1 MRFLLLLVLLLAP
14 VCAGPQATIDDL
26 LESAKQKMKTS
37 PRGLAPLEVQ
47 RVAVVPAPAWSAPLA
62 MAGTIVLLTALV
74 MALTSFVLEMGVGWR
89 RPKQIRLRL
98 SSWPGSLGQRDLPQV
113 NFL

>member
-1 MRFLLLLVLLLAP
+1 MRLLLLLVLVFAP
-14 VCAGPQATIDDL
+14 VCAAPQATIDDL
-26 LESAKQKMKTS
+26 LESAREKMKAS
-37 PRGLAPLEVQ
+37 PKGSVPLEVQ

-62 MAGTIVLLTALV
+62 MAGTIVLLTALL

-89 RPKQIRLRL
+89 RPKQIRIRL
-98 SSWPGSLGQRDLPQV
+98 GGWHDSLGQRDLPQV